1 MCKKEQ
7 ANTGDGEIWLNATFL
22 RPQRFN
28 IDELEHHVII
38 RSRYRKMIMEDT
50 NMKKTIFAEKAPA
63 AVGHYVHAVEAGNM
77 VFTSGQL
84 GLDPENGTLPEGI
97 EAQTHQALK
106 NLGAVLEAAGVGYE
120 DVVRTMVFLDNM
132 DDFATVNA
140 IYAEYFKDAAPA
152 RSCVEVA
159 RLPKG
164 GLIEIE
170 AIAAK

>member
-1 MCKKEQ
+1 
-7 ANTGDGEIWLNATFL
+7 
-22 RPQRFN
+22 
-28 IDELEHHVII
+28 
-38 RSRYRKMIMEDT
+38 
-50 NMKKTIFAEKAPA
+50 MKKTIHAEKAPA
-63 AVGHYVHAVEAGNM
+63 AVGPYVHAVEAGNL

-84 GLDPENGTLPEGI
+84 GLIPETGVLPEGI

-140 IYAEYFKDAAPA
+140 IYAEYFKESAPA

>member
-1 MCKKEQ
+1 
-7 ANTGDGEIWLNATFL
+7 
-22 RPQRFN
+22 
-28 IDELEHHVII
+28 
-38 RSRYRKMIMEDT
+38 
-50 NMKKTIFAEKAPA
+50 MKQSINVNGAPA
-63 AVGHYVHAVEAGNM
+63 AVGPYVHAVKTGNM
-77 VFTSGQL
+77 IFISGQL
-84 GLDPENGTLPEGI
+84 GLNPADGTLPEGI

>member
-1 MCKKEQ
+1 
-7 ANTGDGEIWLNATFL
+7 
-22 RPQRFN
+22 
-28 IDELEHHVII
+28 
-38 RSRYRKMIMEDT
+38 MEDT
-50 NMKKTIFAEKAPA
+50 NMKKTIFAEKTPA
-63 AVGHYVHAVEAGNM
+63 AVGPYVHAVEAGNM

-106 NLGAVLEAAGVGYE
+106 NLGAVLEAAGVGYK

-140 IYAEYFKDAAPA
+140 IYAEYFKESAPA

>member
-1 MCKKEQ
+1 MM
-7 ANTGDGEIWLNATFL
+7 
-22 RPQRFN
+22 
-28 IDELEHHVII
+28 
-38 RSRYRKMIMEDT
+38 RKT
-50 NMKKTIFAEKAPA
+50 VFAKKAPA
-63 AVGHYVHAVEAGNM
+63 AVGPYVHAVETEQL

-84 GLDPENGTLPEGI
+84 GLDPETGVLAEGI

-106 NLGAVLEAAGVGYE
+106 NLGAVLQAAGLGYT

-132 DDFATVNA
+132 DDFATVNS
-140 IYAEYFKDAAPA
+140 IYAEYFVGEAPA

-159 RLPKG
+159 RLPKD

>member
-1 MCKKEQ
+1 
-7 ANTGDGEIWLNATFL
+7 
-22 RPQRFN
+22 
-28 IDELEHHVII
+28 
-38 RSRYRKMIMEDT
+38 MIS
-50 NMKKTIFAEKAPA
+50 MKKTIFAEKAPA
-63 AVGHYVHAVEAGNM
+63 AVGPYVHAVGAENL

-84 GLDPENGTLPEGI
+84 GLDPETGILPEGI

-106 NLGAVLEAAGVGYE
+106 NLGAVLEASGLGYQ

-132 DDFATVNA
+132 DDFAAVNQ
-140 IYAEYFKDAAPA
+140 IYAEYFQGEAPA

>member
-1 MCKKEQ
+1 
-7 ANTGDGEIWLNATFL
+7 
-22 RPQRFN
+22 
-28 IDELEHHVII
+28 
-38 RSRYRKMIMEDT
+38 
-50 NMKKTIFAEKAPA
+50 MKKTIFAKKAPA
-63 AVGHYVHAVEAGNM
+63 AVGPYVHAVGVENL

-84 GLDPENGTLPEGI
+84 GLDPETGLLPEGI

-106 NLGAVLEAAGVGYE
+106 NLGAVLEAAGLGYQ

-132 DDFATVNA
+132 DDFAAVNQ
-140 IYAEYFKDAAPA
+140 IYAEYFQGEAPA

>member
-1 MCKKEQ
+1 
-7 ANTGDGEIWLNATFL
+7 
-22 RPQRFN
+22 
-28 IDELEHHVII
+28 
-38 RSRYRKMIMEDT
+38 
-50 NMKKTIFAEKAPA
+50 MKTTIHSEKAPA
-63 AVGHYVHAVEAGNM
+63 AVGPYVHEVEAGNL

-84 GLDPENGTLPEGI
+84 GLIPETGVLPEGI

-106 NLGAVLEAAGVGYE
+106 NLGAVLEAAGLGYK

-132 DDFATVNA
+132 DDFATVNK
-140 IYAEYFKDAAPA
+140 IYAEYFNEEAPA

>member
-1 MCKKEQ
+1 
-7 ANTGDGEIWLNATFL
+7 
-22 RPQRFN
+22 
-28 IDELEHHVII
+28 
-38 RSRYRKMIMEDT
+38 
-50 NMKKTIFAEKAPA
+50 MKKTIFAEKAPA
-63 AVGHYVHAVEAGNM
+63 AVGPYVHAVGAENL

-84 GLDPENGTLPEGI
+84 GLDPETGILPEGI

-106 NLGAVLEAAGVGYE
+106 NLGAVLEAAGLGYQ

-132 DDFATVNA
+132 DDFAAVNQ
-140 IYAEYFKDAAPA
+140 IYAEYFKGEAPA